1 MRDVDGSRREL
12 VLAAVTTRHRL
23 ADAVQCAHVEY
34 KRRLVLED
42 LAAERA
48 HHLYTEISQRQ
59 YM

>member
-23 ADAVQCAHVEY
+23 ADAVQCAHVKDEG
-34 KRRLVLED
+34 RLVLED

-48 HHLYTEISQRQ
+48 HHLYAEISERQ
-59 YM
+59 HM